1 MKKTAG
7 IALVCIETCRVL
19 FLEKAVGKSSGTWG
33 FPGGTMDEGETF
45 EETMY
50 RELEEETGITKGEVK
65 DVRYLTDV
73 QNGKK
78 IFKLYIGEV
87 DKEIRPT
94 LSNEHSDYSWIDL
107 NKFNILPDKN
117 LNPINIALLP
127 HIKNHVECKLE
138 TIQENYHI
146 LKWDFKR
153 LLY

>member
-19 FLEKAVGKSSGTWG
+19 FLEKAVGKSEGTWG
-33 FPGGTMDEGETF
+33 FPGGTMDDGETF
-45 EETMY
+45 EEAMY
-50 RELEEETGITKGEVK
+50 RELDEETGISKGEVK

-73 QNGKK
+73 HTGKK

-87 DKEIRPT
+87 DKEIIPT

-107 NKFNILPDKN
+107 NKFDILPDKN
-117 LNPINIALLP
+117 LNPINVALLP

-153 LLY
+153 LID